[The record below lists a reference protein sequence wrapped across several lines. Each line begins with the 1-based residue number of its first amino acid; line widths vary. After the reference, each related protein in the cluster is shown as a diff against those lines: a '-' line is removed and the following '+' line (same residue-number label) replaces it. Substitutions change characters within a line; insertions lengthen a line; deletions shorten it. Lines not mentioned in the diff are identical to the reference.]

1 MPFLHPLSRTFR
13 YLEWAILFAYL
24 SMELSGMRQSWPLA
38 LVFYGAF
45 FILSCFFPQQRS
57 YPQRL
62 LYIGVALTAIVL
74 ANRIGIDSDFLLFV
88 YFSKSYFL
96 LNRRSAIVAVGL
108 VMVPWIISEYLSQVD
123 WVQRSPKPI
132 PLSVFDPT
140 ALIRFVAISLAAYL
154 SASTFTLIASAMVVT
169 ERESRQ
175 RAKILSQQIESL
187 SADLERTRIARELH
201 DSLGH
206 TLTDLDIQLAVAQ
219 ELRRR
224 DPEQAARAVDLAK
237 TLVGQCIEDTSRA
250 LQRLRRSDFD
260 LNQALGTLLEQV
272 QQTSNLKVRWELNLP
287 PLTVYQSYQIYC
299 IMKEAIMNVQ
309 KHAQASQLTLHGI
322 VVAKDIVLNVEDDG
336 VGVEMSKLYAGF
348 GVQGMRERAQL
359 LGGQL
364 EIQTTLTKGTRLEV
378 TLPL

>member
-1 MPFLHPLSRTFR
+1 
-13 YLEWAILFAYL
+13 
-24 SMELSGMRQSWPLA
+24 MRQSWPLA

-74 ANRIGIDSDFLLFV
+74 ANRVGIDSDFLLFV

-96 LNRRSAIVAVGL
+96 LNRRSAIAAVGL

-123 WVQRSPKPI
+123 WVQRSPEPI

-175 RAKILSQQIESL
+175 QAKILSQQIESL